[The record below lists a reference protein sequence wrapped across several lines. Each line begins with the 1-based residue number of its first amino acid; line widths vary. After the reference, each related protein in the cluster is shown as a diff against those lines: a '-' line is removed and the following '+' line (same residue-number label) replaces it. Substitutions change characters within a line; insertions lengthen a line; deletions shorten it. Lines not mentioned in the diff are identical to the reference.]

1 MIKML
6 KDKPAPSLE
15 TRLEKLYQM
24 RSAVKFSNS
33 QISNEYS
40 LNILDAKIAELEKE
54 IEEKE
59 VTSTIKDE
67 EVFDT
72 EVYAKRAKENI

>member
-1 MIKML
+1 MIKMP

-40 LNILDAKIAELEKE
+40 LKLQNLKKKLK
-54 IEEKE
+54 
-59 VTSTIKDE
+59 
-67 EVFDT
+67 
-72 EVYAKRAKENI
+72 KRKLLLQ

>member
-1 MIKML
+1 MIKMP
-6 KDKPAPSLE
+6 KDKPTPSLE